1 MTSSG
6 LTRCFEPT
14 SPTSEM
20 ANADKDSAPLLLD
33 LVSFTLVDGILYHR
47 DRKAVAW
54 PLRRLPLAPLQLV
67 VPPQLRQAILRGHHE
82 SVLAARGG
90 INATYMAIRQRYWW
104 RNLLGDV
111 VDYVKSCTSCAAIN
125 PNLRGPASGFLP
137 QGPVY
142 RPFED
147 IVMDFLGPLPP
158 TSAGNTDV
166 LVVMDY
172 FTRRC
177 ETFAL
182 PDATAATTAKVL
194 INRGTRRFAPSLY
207 SVESGAPFTAETLR
221 VIVDLFSTNNTSAV
235 AIALKPLGWSRG

>member
-1 MTSSG
+1 
-6 LTRCFEPT
+6 
-14 SPTSEM
+14 M

-54 PLRRLPLAPLQLV
+54 PPRRLPLAPLQLV

-125 PNLRGPASGFLP
+125 PHLRGPAIGVQP

-182 PDATAATTAKVL
+182 PVATAATTAKVL
-194 INRGTRRFAPSLY
+194 INRVLPPHLILSNQGPH
-207 SVESGAPFTAETLR
+207 FTAETLR
-221 VIVDLFSTNNTSAV
+221 VSADLFSTNNTSAV

>member
-54 PLRRLPLAPLQLV
+54 PPRRLPLAPLQLV

-90 INATYMAIRQRYWW
+90 INATYMAIRH
-104 RNLLGDV
+104 LV
-111 VDYVKSCTSCAAIN
+111 AFKSCTSCAAIN

-137 QGPVY
+137 HSTTRASIP
-142 RPFED
+142 
-147 IVMDFLGPLPP
+147 PL
-158 TSAGNTDV
+158 
-166 LVVMDY
+166 
-172 FTRRC
+172 
-177 ETFAL
+177 
-182 PDATAATTAKVL
+182 
-194 INRGTRRFAPSLY
+194 
-207 SVESGAPFTAETLR
+207 
-221 VIVDLFSTNNTSAV
+221 
-235 AIALKPLGWSRG
+235 

>member
-54 PLRRLPLAPLQLV
+54 PPRRLPLAPLQLV

-104 RNLLGDV
+104 RSRAALPARPSTPTYGVQQAD
-111 VDYVKSCTSCAAIN
+111 SCHKGQYTA
-125 PNLRGPASGFLP
+125 PLRTLSWISLAPCPPPRQAT
-137 QGPVY
+137 
-142 RPFED
+142 
-147 IVMDFLGPLPP
+147 P
-158 TSAGNTDV
+158 TS
-166 LVVMDY
+166 
-172 FTRRC
+172 
-177 ETFAL
+177 
-182 PDATAATTAKVL
+182 
-194 INRGTRRFAPSLY
+194 S
-207 SVESGAPFTAETLR
+207 
-221 VIVDLFSTNNTSAV
+221 
-235 AIALKPLGWSRG
+235 W